1 MAVSFRAFG
10 TSCHPERSEGSPSS
24 VPVGAGY
31 DDGMMDDPA
40 RLELRFKGMLA
51 RIFSDGV
58 VTDDERNE
66 LRAAIDSGK
75 LTQEQL
81 NATIDSF
88 LRTSFR
94 HFSADGR
101 FTDTEKSKLKLIVAE
116 LALPESRLP
125 EDVRRILAE

>member
-1 MAVSFRAFG
+1 
-10 TSCHPERSEGSPSS
+10 
-24 VPVGAGY
+24 
-31 DDGMMDDPA
+31 MMDDPA